1 MKTEEDEAF
10 DDLAKRQGS
19 WGGGYQ
25 AKKAMAVDKQKEHM
39 TDKKHIFVATP
50 MYGGMCSG
58 YFTNSLISMTNV
70 MKQVGW
76 DMSFS
81 SMFNESLI
89 QRGRNALAHQFLKSP
104 CTHLMFID
112 ADIKFDAA
120 QIPPMVDADVDII
133 CGIYPKKEINWHGV
147 EKAVKEGV
155 EVDKL
160 TTRTGSLVVNLVDYT
175 GSVTVPENKPVE
187 IWNGGTGFMLIK
199 REVLE
204 GMKDKVSSYVNDV
217 TIMNGNIGDSR
228 IIEYFACSI
237 EPETQRLLSED
248 YHFCYMARKNG
259 CKVWAAPWV
268 RLGHLGSYL
277 FEGGLLPAP

>member
-259 CKVWAAPWV
+259 YKVWAAPWV

>member
-1 MKTEEDEAF
+1 MTGFKS
-10 DDLAKRQGS
+10 KQ
-19 WGGGYQ
+19 Q
-25 AKKAMAVDKQKEHM
+25 AAADKENKKP
-39 TDKKHIFVATP
+39 HIFVATP

-58 YFTNSLISMTNV
+58 YFTNSLIAMTSV
-70 MKQVGW
+70 MKQCGW

-89 QRGRNALAHQFLKSP
+89 QRGRNALVHQFLKTP

-112 ADIKFDAA
+112 ADIKFDPAH
-120 QIPPMVDADVDII
+120 IPPMVEADVDII

-155 EVDKL
+155 ETNKL
-160 TTRTGSLVVNLVDYT
+160 PTRTGSLVVNLVDYT

-187 IWNGGTGFMLIK
+187 LWNGGTGFMLIK

-204 GMKDKVSSYVNDV
+204 GLADKVSSYVNDV
-217 TIMNGNIGDSR
+217 TIMNGNIDSR
-228 IIEYFACSI
+228 IVEYFACSI
-237 EPETQRLLSED
+237 EPGTERLLSED
-248 YHFCYMARKNG
+248 YHFCYVARKNG
-259 CKVWAAPWV
+259 YKVWAAPWV